1 MLHAVEGHFT
11 FDVLV
16 LSGKSNWTSVS
27 RWENPGDA
35 RKAARE
41 LVKGKKHQG
50 VKVMQE
56 HFDDAENRFIEKT
69 IYRHMKHD
77 ESPSEEEE
85 TDDFVP
91 FDDFDDYD
99 EPANWILPMAGI
111 TALIALLLGV
121 GIFFYDD
128 KMDFTRKAR
137 PGYFVYELPA
147 VLTNVSSGGKR
158 LSVKMNLQLELNSSQ
173 DSKAV
178 EFVLAQIMESV
189 IDELQ
194 EKQAS
199 DLRTSKNVE
208 LLRSALKEKIQHAMG
223 ETDPHGVL
231 FRDIQLLE

>member
-1 MLHAVEGHFT
+1 MEGQFT

-69 IYRHMKHD
+69 IFKHMKRD
-77 ESPSEEEE
+77 DSPVEEEE
-85 TDDFVP
+85 EADEFVS

-99 EPANWILPMAGI
+99 ESNNWIFPMAGI
-111 TALIALLLGV
+111 VSLIALLLGV

-128 KMDFTRKAR
+128 KIDFTRKAR
-137 PGYFVYELPA
+137 PGYFVYELPP
-147 VLTNVSSGGKR
+147 VLTNVSSGGTR
-158 LSVKMNLQLELNSSQ
+158 ISVKMNLQLELNSSQ

-178 EFVLAQIMESV
+178 EFALAQIMESV

-194 EKQAS
+194 VKNAS
-199 DLRTSKNVE
+199 DLKSSKNVE
-208 LLRSALKEKIQHAMG
+208 LLRGALEEKIQHAMG
-223 ETDPHGVL
+223 ETDLQGVL
-231 FRDIQLLE
+231 FRDIQIFE